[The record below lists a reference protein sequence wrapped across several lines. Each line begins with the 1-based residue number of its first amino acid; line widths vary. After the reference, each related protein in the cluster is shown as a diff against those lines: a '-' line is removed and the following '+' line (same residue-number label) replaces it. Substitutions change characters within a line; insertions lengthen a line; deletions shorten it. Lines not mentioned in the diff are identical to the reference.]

1 GWVMLTWCVCASA
14 TGAAHG
20 EMEKAPPSEE
30 DGATV
35 LTQRGERSSQGR
47 RPRPHHIPVS
57 MYAVSPTSAA
67 FQSHS
72 SIFHTEPGTA
82 SSGRSGQKFPAI
94 SDPGCTSAYSSIEP
108 SQASCVEYSTPSPP
122 ITLTERSSSRNPASS
137 ATRIADTVAVRA
149 TSSGGP
155 PAAPWSLS
163 VAGSMVSSH
172 ASSMTGEPTGSGSS

>member
-1 GWVMLTWCVCASA
+1 DLLGLLLLAGELLVFPVVVVLSSAHGGPPGGGWVMLTWCVCASA

-108 SQASCVEYSTPSPP
+108 SQASCVEYST
-122 ITLTERSSSRNPASS
+122 
-137 ATRIADTVAVRA
+137 
-149 TSSGGP
+149 
-155 PAAPWSLS
+155 
-163 VAGSMVSSH
+163 
-172 ASSMTGEPTGSGSS
+172 